1 MKKRIGM
8 LIAVVCAAFLIAA
21 AAGKDAKAES
31 LGAANQPDQVVSA
44 PSSGKI
50 KAASSMSID
59 SLTTTDVGVEF
70 NDGTY
75 EKQVQLLN
83 RSGKVIKTD
92 TCYTYTTF
100 SLSKNTVYYVRY
112 REMDY
117 DYASGQTYYSSWS
130 GKLGFCTAKFKL
142 SLIRKGRKVKYK
154 APKVAGVKSF
164 RIYVSTKSG
173 SNYKKVKTLKPGKS
187 FKIKKFRGK
196 KIKKYKNYYWF
207 ATAKVNG
214 SYVRCLSGYWW
225 VY

>member
-1 MKKRIGM
+1 MKITNFELYDIVTNGDK
-8 LIAVVCAAFLIAA
+8 
-21 AAGKDAKAES
+21 EE
-31 LGAANQPDQVVSA
+31 
-44 PSSGKI
+44 
-50 KAASSMSID
+50 ID
-59 SLTTTDVGVEF
+59 SLEELELEGWVKTNRDNGSIGFVEF

-173 SNYKKVKTLKPGKS
+173 SKYKKVKTLKPGKS

-196 KIKKYKNYYWF
+196 KIKVTCRFK
-207 ATAKVNG
+207 
-214 SYVRCLSGYWW
+214 SI
-225 VY
+225 